1 MKKLIC
7 AILVL
12 FICSA
17 GLFAQQSAGLA
28 FAGTPI
34 ITTSV
39 GQSADV
45 EMVNVLLNRQR
56 VQFTTN
62 ALIASGQLTQAQ
74 SNGTLVLV
82 VGGSNKGLGAAGIS
96 ADDELART
104 SALINQA
111 RTLNMSV
118 IAVHVGGM
126 DRRGP
131 LSDRF
136 IGYVVPRADYVIV
149 VADGN
154 TDGRFNNLAGQGVQV
169 TEVPR
174 ISEVGR
180 PLAAAFR

>member
-1 MKKLIC
+1 MKKFVCIS
-7 AILVL
+7 LVL
-12 FICSA
+12 FVCSI
-17 GLFAQQSAGLA
+17 GLFAQQSLGLA
-28 FAGTPI
+28 FAGSPI

-56 VQFTTN
+56 VQATSN
-62 ALIASGQLTQAQ
+62 AVIAAPQLTQAH
-74 SNGTLVLV
+74 SGGTLVLV
-82 VGGSNKGLGAAGIS
+82 VGGSNKGLGAAGVS
-96 ADDELART
+96 ADDEIART
-104 SALINQA
+104 TLLINQA

-136 IGYVVPRADYVIV
+136 INYVVPRADYVVV

-154 TDGRFNNLAGQGVQV
+154 NDGLFNNLAGQGVYV
-169 TEVPR
+169 TQVPR
-174 ISEVGR
+174 ISDVGR

>member
-7 AILVL
+7 VVLVL
-12 FICSA
+12 FVSSV
-17 GLFAQQSAGLA
+17 GLFAQQSLGLA

-34 ITTSV
+34 ITTSI

-56 VQFTTN
+56 VQSTSN
-62 ALIASGQLTQAQ
+62 ALITAAQLNQAHN
-74 SNGTLVLV
+74 NGTLVLV

-104 SALINQA
+104 TALINQA

-136 IGYVVPRADYVIV
+136 ISYVVPRSDYVIV
-149 VADGN
+149 VSDGN
-154 TDGRFNNLAGQGVQV
+154 NDGLFNNLAGQGVQV
-169 TEVPR
+169 TQVPR
-174 ISEVGR
+174 ISDVGR